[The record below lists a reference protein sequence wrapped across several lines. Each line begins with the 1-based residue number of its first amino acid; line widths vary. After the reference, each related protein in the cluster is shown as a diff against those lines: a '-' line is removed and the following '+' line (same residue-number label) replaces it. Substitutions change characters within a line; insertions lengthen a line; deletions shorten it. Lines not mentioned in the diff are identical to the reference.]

1 MYLHTGPAE
10 WWQVVAAFGPLAVLL
25 AAAIGAVISWR
36 TLRQR
41 TIADRE
47 ALDQR
52 RSADANALE
61 QKTDAD
67 SRAEWWRR
75 TQWALDRALDDDADV
90 KALGLATLDVLARS
104 KLARTEELELL
115 DIAWKS
121 VNTTPGAA
129 PDAAPEEEAGT
140 CRRLI
145 HRAGSVLGGWL
156 GGWRGAVDARGDL
169 SDNGLTDTE
178 PDMDGEVQR

>member
-121 VNTTPGAA
+121 VNNTPAA
-129 PDAAPEEEAGT
+129 VPEEPAAGP
-140 CRRLI
+140 CRRLVR
-145 HRAGSVLGGWL
+145 RAGSVGCGGWL
-156 GGWRGAVDARGDL
+156 SAVDARMNL